1 MSGTN
6 GLAVYE
12 QALIGGDLAA
22 LSNEQRM
29 SFYLRTCESV
39 GLNPLTKPFEYLR
52 LQGKTILYT
61 KKDATEQLRKIHGVS
76 LSLERIDVPG
86 CVAFRATAVDKAGR
100 KDEEVGAVAC
110 DNLKGDALA
119 NAVMKASTKAKR
131 RVTLSICGLGFLDE
145 SEIDTVKG
153 AKPVRVTEDGEILA
167 DEPSAPRLPEP
178 SLEDQLRASLKTPPA
193 PISSET
199 VLPTKTPEEI
209 ASSLIDQARAC
220 QSIEELRA
228 VYENPTTKAE
238 LAALTPPQKRG
249 VRAVFDELKTGFGQ

>member
-29 SFYLRTCESV
+29 GLYLKTCESV

-76 LSLERIDVPG
+76 LSLERIDIPG
-86 CVAFRATAVDKAGR
+86 CVAFRATAVDKTGR

-145 SEIDTVKG
+145 SELDTVKG

-167 DEPSAPRLPEP
+167 DEPSAPKLPEA
-178 SLEDQLRASLKTPPA
+178 SLEDQLRASVEA
-193 PISSET
+193 NG
-199 VLPTKTPEEI
+199 KTPEEI

-228 VYENPTTKAE
+228 VWESPATRAE
-238 LAALTPPQKRG
+238 FAALTAPQKKG
-249 VRAVFDELKTGFGQ
+249 VRAVFDELKKGFGGANS